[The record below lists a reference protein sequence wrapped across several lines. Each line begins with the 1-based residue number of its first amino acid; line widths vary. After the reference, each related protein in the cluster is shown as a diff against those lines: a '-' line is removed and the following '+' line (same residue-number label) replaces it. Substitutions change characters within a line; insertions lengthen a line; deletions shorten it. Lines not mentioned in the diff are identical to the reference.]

1 MRITFVV
8 PPVLD
13 GTKDV
18 DRCFGCNYSIYFL
31 PLLAVLYSATVLRQR
46 GHQVAILDFAA
57 RRKGKEDFEDFVATD
72 QSDLYCFY
80 SVFLSQRTDRLAR
93 ERIQAARPSARF
105 VYSGAQPTWQ
115 PETFLDQDNTY
126 VVRGEPEGVL
136 GNLVEALASGSDVSS
151 VRGVS
156 YRDATGVIHN
166 PPEPYT
172 RDLDAIPIPDRT
184 LVDHRPYTNPKLH
197 RKPHTAMLASR
208 GCYAQCWYCV
218 PNSLSYARELEH
230 KKYFNTKPVPRVH
243 SAQRVIEEMRHI
255 ASLGFK
261 SVSIIDDQFLW
272 DEKRTLAICEGI
284 KDLKLEWSCLARSDR
299 VTEKAAEAM
308 AQAGCA
314 YVDIGTE
321 SFDQRVLD
329 AIKKNVRADDT
340 ERAVR
345 VLKQAGI
352 AVELNILFAATPAET
367 EETIANTLRELRR
380 LDVDYVLFSVANPFP
395 GTEFYDAAKANGWM
409 AYGDY
414 LPVDPAKKSIIS
426 YPHLPKERL
435 EEILSRAY
443 RNHYL
448 NPRALWKELL
458 KVRSVSD
465 FGDKFATGMKLLR
478 RTFA

>member
-1 MRITFVV
+1 
-8 PPVLD
+8 
-13 GTKDV
+13 
-18 DRCFGCNYSIYFL
+18 
-31 PLLAVLYSATVLRQR
+31 
-46 GHQVAILDFAA
+46 
-57 RRKGKEDFEDFVATD
+57 
-72 QSDLYCFY
+72 
-80 SVFLSQRTDRLAR
+80 
-93 ERIQAARPSARF
+93 
-105 VYSGAQPTWQ
+105 
-115 PETFLDQDNTY
+115 
-126 VVRGEPEGVL
+126 
-136 GNLVEALASGSDVSS
+136 
-151 VRGVS
+151 
-156 YRDATGVIHN
+156 
-166 PPEPYT
+166 
-172 RDLDAIPIPDRT
+172 
-184 LVDHRPYTNPKLH
+184 
-197 RKPHTAMLASR
+197 
-208 GCYAQCWYCV
+208 
-218 PNSLSYARELEH
+218 
-230 KKYFNTKPVPRVH
+230 
-243 SAQRVIEEMRHI
+243 VIEEMRHI
-255 ASLGFK
+255 AALGFK